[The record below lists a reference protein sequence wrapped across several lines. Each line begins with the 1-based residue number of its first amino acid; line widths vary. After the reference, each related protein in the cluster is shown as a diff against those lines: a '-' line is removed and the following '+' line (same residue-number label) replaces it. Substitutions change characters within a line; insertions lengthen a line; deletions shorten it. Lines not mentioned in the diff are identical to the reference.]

1 MFKIPE
7 TYEEAVGFVGKVLW
21 LGSRLHLLA
30 IAFGVVGTISVQLLV
45 GFWDFRSEHQ
55 AIVRTHYQE
64 TLEAHTAFQRQLER
78 FNAVFEGVPVLETD
92 RADFSD
98 QPVSPVIQEIT
109 QATTF
114 GVAAQAY
121 IREINE
127 VSRLLP
133 GTADLLANYVDAITA
148 LNRYFVVADLPEIS
162 SIDGVIFYGQFR
174 LGLDQYII
182 TRDAYLAELASEVGN
197 YWRAVRNS

>member
-7 TYEEAVGFVGKVLW
+7 TNEEAVGFLGKALW
-21 LGSRLHLLA
+21 LGSRLHLFG
-30 IAFGVVGTISVQLLV
+30 IAFGIVGTIAVQFLV
-45 GFWDFRSEHQ
+45 GFWDFRGEHQ

-78 FNAVFEGVPVLETD
+78 FNAVFEGVPALEAD

-133 GTADLLANYVDAITA
+133 GTEDLLANYVDAITA

-162 SIDGVIFYGQFR
+162 SVDGVIFYGQFR
-174 LGLDQYII
+174 VDLDQYIK
-182 TRDAYLAELASEVGN
+182 TRDAYLVGLASELGS